1 MVVVPT
7 RGLGGVSASRPSSGL
22 STGVEVV
29 VVDFVVDV
37 GSSRGVV
44 GSTGRGAGACVGSAG
59 TVVIWV
65 SVTTVG
71 VGFGVVPINP
81 KALAKINA
89 VAPIKAVTST
99 PTKIGMALDCFF
111 RGLAWLRVCGR
122 RWAAAPAP
130 DWVAVASAPAPI
142 ACCKCVVA
150 CGSTKPPATGAC
162 EGNTVVGASLII
174 RGAGG
179 HCPRRTAAIA
189 WANSAPS
196 A

>member
-7 RGLGGVSASRPSSGL
+7 LGLGGVSASRPSSGL

-44 GSTGRGAGACVGSAG
+44 GSTGRGAGADVGACVGFAG
-59 TVVIWV
+59 TVVICV

-71 VGFGVVPINP
+71 VGFGVVPIKP

-111 RGLAWLRVCGR
+111 RGLA
-122 RWAAAPAP
+122 
-130 DWVAVASAPAPI
+130 
-142 ACCKCVVA
+142 
-150 CGSTKPPATGAC
+150 
-162 EGNTVVGASLII
+162 
-174 RGAGG
+174 
-179 HCPRRTAAIA
+179 
-189 WANSAPS
+189 
-196 A
+196 